1 MNNKYNNVFSDGE
14 GLQLLNELIELFHTK
29 LACDKDST
37 TQTAFNL
44 GQQDVINYILSRIKE
59 AEMD

>member
-1 MNNKYNNVFSDGE
+1 MNNKYNNVFSHGE
-14 GLQLLNELIELFHTK
+14 GLQVLDELIELFHTK
-29 LACDKDST
+29 LPFDKDSA

-59 AEMD
+59 AEFD

>member
-14 GLQLLNELIELFHTK
+14 ELQLLNELIELFHTK
-29 LACDKDST
+29 LPFNKDSP

>member
-14 GLQLLNELIELFHTK
+14 ELQLLNELIELFHTK
-29 LACDKDST
+29 LPFDKDSA
-37 TQTAFNL
+37 TQIALNL

-59 AEMD
+59 AGMD

>member
-1 MNNKYNNVFSDGE
+1 MFTHGDG
-14 GLQLLNELIELFHTK
+14 LIVLDELIELFHTK
-29 LACDKDST
+29 LPFDKDSA

-59 AEMD
+59 AEID

>member
-1 MNNKYNNVFSDGE
+1 MNNKYNNFFSDGE
-14 GLQLLNELIELFHTK
+14 ELQLLNELIELFHTK
-29 LACDKDST
+29 LPFDKDSA
-37 TQTAFNL
+37 TQTALNL

>member
-1 MNNKYNNVFSDGE
+1 M
-14 GLQLLNELIELFHTK
+14 NELIELLHTK
-29 LACDKDST
+29 LPCDKDSA

-44 GQQDVINYILSRIKE
+44 EQQDVINYILSRIKE

>member
-1 MNNKYNNVFSDGE
+1 VNNKYNNVFSDGE
-14 GLQLLNELIELFHTK
+14 GLQLSNELIELFHTK
-29 LACDKDST
+29 LPCDKDSA

-44 GQQDVINYILSRIKE
+44 GQQDIINYILSRIKE